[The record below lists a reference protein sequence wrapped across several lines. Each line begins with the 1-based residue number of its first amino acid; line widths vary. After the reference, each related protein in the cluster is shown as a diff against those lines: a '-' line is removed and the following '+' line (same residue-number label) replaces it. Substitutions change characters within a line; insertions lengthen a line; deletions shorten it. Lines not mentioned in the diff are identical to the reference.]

1 MSAGSPPDLV
11 LDLTNGGLES
21 EAVKSLT
28 RDLGLPTLTTS
39 MGGPGDIREWAGLS
53 EQQSRYLVQVT
64 MMMMM
69 IMMMMMSRYL
79 VQVRGPH
86 DLYPRVMWDLAHST
100 NLSTAAILYDETFGK
115 VTVLSQVVTLRKI
128 HINSD

>member
-1 MSAGSPPDLV
+1 MMSAGSPPDLV

-39 MGGPGDIREWAGLS
+39 MGGLGDIREWAGLS
-53 EQQSRYLVQVT
+53 KQQSHYLVQV
-64 MMMMM
+64 
-69 IMMMMMSRYL
+69 IR
-79 VQVRGPH
+79 
-86 DLYPRVMWDLAHST
+86 DLTHST

-115 VTVLSQVVTLRKI
+115 FC
-128 HINSD
+128 

>member
-1 MSAGSPPDLV
+1 MMSAGSPPDLV

-53 EQQSRYLVQVT
+53 QQQSRYL
-64 MMMMM
+64 
-69 IMMMMMSRYL
+69 I
-79 VQVRGPH
+79 QVRGPH
-86 DLYPRVMWDLAHST
+86 DLYPHIIRDLATST
-100 NLSTAAILYDETFGK
+100 GVSSTAILYDETFGK
-115 VTVLSQVVTLRKI
+115 LL
-128 HINSD
+128 D

>member
-1 MSAGSPPDLV
+1 MLVCSALDEMIEVDSPPDLV

-53 EQQSRYLVQVT
+53 KQQSH
-64 MMMMM
+64 
-69 IMMMMMSRYL
+69 YL

-86 DLYPRVMWDLAHST
+86 DLYQHIMWDLAHST
-100 NLSTAAILYDETFGK
+100 HLSNAAILYDETFGK
-115 VTVLSQVVTLRKI
+115 LC
-128 HINSD
+128 

>member
-39 MGGPGDIREWAGLS
+39 MGGLGDIREWAELS
-53 EQQSRYLVQVT
+53 EQQSH
-64 MMMMM
+64 
-69 IMMMMMSRYL
+69 YL

-115 VTVLSQVVTLRKI
+115 LC
-128 HINSD
+128 

>member
-1 MSAGSPPDLV
+1 MIGAGSPPDLL
-11 LDLTNGGLES
+11 LDLTHSGEES

-53 EQQSRYLVQVT
+53 EQQSH
-64 MMMMM
+64 
-69 IMMMMMSRYL
+69 YL

-86 DLYPRVMWDLAHST
+86 DLYLHVIRDLATST
-100 NLSTAAILYDETFGK
+100 RITNAAILYDETFGK
-115 VTVLSQVVTLRKI
+115 LC
-128 HINSD
+128 

>member
-1 MSAGSPPDLV
+1 MMSAGSPPDLV

-53 EQQSRYLVQVT
+53 EQQSHYLVQV
-64 MMMMM
+64 MM
-69 IMMMMMSRYL
+69 MMMMMSRYL

-86 DLYPRVMWDLAHST
+86 DLYQHVMWDLAHST
-100 NLSTAAILYDETFGK
+100 NLSTAAILYDKTFGK
-115 VTVLSQVVTLRKI
+115 FC
-128 HINSD
+128 

>member
-39 MGGPGDIREWAGLS
+39 MGGLGDIREWAGLS
-53 EQQSRYLVQVT
+53 EQQSRYLVQVMMMMLM

-115 VTVLSQVVTLRKI
+115 LC
-128 HINSD
+128 

>member
-39 MGGPGDIREWAGLS
+39 MGGLGDIREWERLS

-64 MMMMM
+64 MMMM
-69 IMMMMMSRYL
+69 MMMMMSRYL

-86 DLYPRVMWDLAHST
+86 DLYQHVMWDLAHST
-100 NLSTAAILYDETFGK
+100 NLSTAAILYDKTFGK
-115 VTVLSQVVTLRKI
+115 FC
-128 HINSD
+128 

>member
-1 MSAGSPPDLV
+1 MMSAGSPPDLV

-39 MGGPGDIREWAGLS
+39 MGGLGDIREWAGLS
-53 EQQSRYLVQVT
+53 EQQSH
-64 MMMMM
+64 
-69 IMMMMMSRYL
+69 YL

-86 DLYPRVMWDLAHST
+86 DLYLHVIRDLATST
-100 NLSTAAILYDETFGK
+100 RITNVPFHNNSPELSTVWWNETDPRC
-115 VTVLSQVVTLRKI
+115 LAS
-128 HINSD
+128 